1 MKIRFALLY
10 GERAFQ
16 RACPPYMRSGKLFE
30 KPETVRQY
38 GCKQLYT
45 ERKMI
50 LKAVKAKHIFIF
62 VLLRC
67 LYFSGFAA
75 ILYPMVSNVYS
86 LMTSKTTISD
96 YQEVVEQM
104 PEKEISDKF
113 KLAAEYNSKLAKGEF
128 DHELEKCL
136 CQEDGLVCYVD
147 IPSLK
152 IYLPVYY
159 GTSNEVLQKGCGC
172 LPNTS
177 LPVGGNSVHS
187 VISGHTGLPTAEM
200 FTKLDQVKK
209 GEVFYIHV
217 LDRVLAYKVDNIEAV
232 SPDKTEL
239 LEIVRD
245 KDYCT
250 LLTCTPYG
258 INDKR
263 LLVRGER
270 VPYTVKTDNEKTAVK
285 TSADDSDD
293 SDEALRQEITHQ
305 ITVICGVFISAVIV
319 YIFGLIWLLHSLKKL
334 SGGNDE
340 APEDDN
346 GTA

>member
-1 MKIRFALLY
+1 
-10 GERAFQ
+10 
-16 RACPPYMRSGKLFE
+16 MRSGKPFE
-30 KPETVRQY
+30 KSEMILDKY
-38 GCKQLYT
+38 GCKQLYC

-50 LKAVKAKHIFIF
+50 LKAVKSKHIFIF
-62 VLLRC
+62 VLIGC

-96 YQEVVEQM
+96 YQYVVDNM

-113 KLAAEYNSKLAKGEF
+113 SLADEYNSKLAKGEF
-128 DHELEKCL
+128 DHKLEKCL
-136 CQEDGLVCYVD
+136 CQEDGIMCYVD

-172 LPNTS
+172 LQNTS
-177 LPVGGNSVHS
+177 LPVGGKSVHT

-200 FTKLDQVKK
+200 FTKLDQMKK
-209 GEVFYIHV
+209 GEIFYIHV

-239 LEIVRD
+239 LEIVKD

-263 LLVRGER
+263 LLVRGVR
-270 VPYTVKTDNEKTAVK
+270 VPYSVKTENEKNIVK
-285 TSADDSDD
+285 TSAENNDD
-293 SDEALRQEITHQ
+293 SDESLRQEIKHQ
-305 ITVICGVFISAVIV
+305 ITIICGVVISAVIV
-319 YIFGLIWLLHSLKKL
+319 YIFGLIWLLHSLRKMSEK
-334 SGGNDE
+334 NDE
-340 APEDDN
+340 NPEDDD